1 MTLDNHDTTHHAGD
15 AIAYLHQSPPLAPFQ
30 PSRAQLRFM
39 RLHHLHMVAR
49 WQWHWFNTMLRA
61 TTDRGVTA
69 TLWADEI
76 EQLIREGL
84 MESGMGFCMALTP
97 AGREFVGCA

>member
-1 MTLDNHDTTHHAGD
+1 MTDTTC
-15 AIAYLHQSPPLAPFQ
+15 IVMTSFI
-30 PSRAQLRFM
+30 PSRAQVRFM
-39 RLHHLHMVAR
+39 RLHALHLVAR

-76 EQLIREGL
+76 EQLIREGM
-84 MESGMGFCMALTP
+84 MEAGMGFCMALTP
-97 AGREFVGCA
+97 AGREFVECA